1 MHIIPEM
8 PVPPIID
15 GDIVSKKTGDVI
27 TMTAYLK
34 EVYQDMKTSTLKMLS
49 DMKAKIERDTG
60 ISIEIKAVIGYPT
73 DKIIEYVGDHRIDLI
88 VMGTTKASERNLK
101 N

>member
-15 GDIVSKKTGDVI
+15 GHIVSKKTGDVI

-34 EVYQDMKTSTLKMLS
+34 EVYQEHQNQDAQKMLS

-60 ISIEIKAVIGYPT
+60 ISIEIKSSHRISDSVKLSNT
-73 DKIIEYVGDHRIDLI
+73 SEIIEL
-88 VMGTTKASERNLK
+88 T
-101 N
+101 